1 MDTVSGMVRAWGRGW
16 GGLEGVDGRGKKRDI
31 YHTSNNKVKKKKKVK
46 SSDSSLDLKVTS
58 CFLLG
63 KCLLQWECMPNK
75 DKGPASVGL
84 RDSEVPPVALSLHY
98 HC

>member
-1 MDTVSGMVRAWGRGW
+1 M
-16 GGLEGVDGRGKKRDI
+16 GGGKKGTYI
-31 YHTSNNKVKKKKKVK
+31 ILPTIKLKKKKVK